1 MKPITYRHLLL
12 LFLLPG
18 WLQIGLIYAG
28 ETHIER
34 SRDCFSCHEEF
45 DHDTFEL
52 MADEVCG
59 ACHRGALTKKRALE
73 LLELEKHPLP
83 SVDNQSE
90 VPGMV
95 LPLTSR
101 KSLRG
106 DEPSDMVKVT
116 AGEFTLGTD
125 HRLPDEGPSHKRYL
139 PSFYIDVF
147 EVTNLQYQR
156 FIQEKNH
163 RSPAHFRN
171 RSHPEGRA
179 DHPVNFVS
187 WFDAKAYC
195 EWAGKR
201 LPSNAEWEKAARG
214 TDQRTYPWGDTF
226 SIDHAN
232 TSMLWKT
239 IKQEGD
245 TTPVGAFPKG
255 ASPYG
260 VHDMSGNVWE
270 WTSSKYER
278 YPGND
283 TPAETY
289 LSNYRTLKGGS
300 WWDCSFYQCGISAPV
315 FNRSFFSPKMR
326 NETIGFRCAKDAKEK
341 P

>member
-1 MKPITYRHLLL
+1 MTYRFSFSLLL
-12 LFLLPG
+12 LLL
-18 WLQIGLIYAG
+18 WLLMSYGYAG
-28 ETHIER
+28 DTHIER

-45 DHDTFEL
+45 DHDTFES

-59 ACHRGALTKKRALE
+59 KCHRGALTKKRAME
-73 LLELEKHPLP
+73 ALELEQNPLP
-83 SVDNQSE
+83 SVDDRSD

-95 LPLTSR
+95 LPFTAA

-106 DEPSDMVKVT
+106 DGPNKMVEIA
-116 AGEFTLGTD
+116 AGDFTMGTD
-125 HRLPDEGPSHKRYL
+125 NRLPDEGPSHQLYL
-139 PSFYIDVF
+139 PTFYIDVF

-171 RSHPEGRA
+171 RTYPQGYA

-187 WFDAKAYC
+187 WNDAKAYC
-195 EWAGKR
+195 AWADKR

-214 TDQRTYPWGDTF
+214 IDQRTYPWGDKF
-226 SIDHAN
+226 SIERAN

-239 IKQEGD
+239 IKREGN
-245 TTPVGAFPKG
+245 TTPVGAFPAG

-270 WTSSKYER
+270 WTSSLYER

-315 FNRSFFSPKMR
+315 FNRSFFSPNMR
-326 NETIGFRCAKDAKEK
+326 NETIGFRCAKDAKEN